1 MNKLSIASNNNT
13 LNLKSI
19 VSHSFDTEAYDQS
32 FNTVQ
37 ERASFVLECF
47 DSEFNNSYEIQRT
60 PNKQARIASW
70 LQGLPTVCTV
80 PFYNYHILVIGKEL
94 HNLSFGATKNA
105 EQKYLDNW
113 FNLMAFTLI
122 KLSEMKKHASTTLD
136 NYDDSRVIEV
146 LNRLAN
152 AD

>member
-80 PFYNYHILVIGKEL
+80 PFYN
-94 HNLSFGATKNA
+94 
-105 EQKYLDNW
+105 
-113 FNLMAFTLI
+113 TLI